1 MRTGA
6 VISLILLAAI
16 VTGGVMLSG
25 AAADAADECVSAA
38 NEAGTLCIMEDWTRA
53 EALTADY
60 AAKWK
65 ASRALL
71 DLLLPKEMLDSVTEA
86 YAELGTCSGA
96 LRRAGRLRGMRRTCA
111 CMSASR
117 WKTCCDRTSETDR
130 SPL

>member
-6 VISLILLAAI
+6 VTALILLAAI

-86 YAELGTCSGA
+86 YAELGTGIAFRDVQRCVEACGTLERHA
-96 LRRAGRLRGMRRTCA
+96 EDVRMHERLTL
-111 CMSASR
+111 
-117 WKTCCDRTSETDR
+117 EN
-130 SPL
+130 LL